1 MGPGRRRT
9 HDRRLPGKSPIVLS
23 GVTGLVYTAA
33 RVLLPSSLLRRPTHS
48 RWLLTLALL
57 VTVLFPVQ
65 AAQGPRGGQAAP
77 RGPITVMRAEHRRLT
92 FTKEIERLAVGD
104 PSILS
109 AELVSSREV
118 LVLGRDTGRTSL
130 ILWFDDGTIDE
141 NTVAVVRDLAVLER
155 ALRLLHPSIAVE
167 GAPDRDALVLT
178 GRVPDAAVSQ
188 AAEAVAREYLG
199 AGAARGTNAQVYL
212 GTPGPPAD
220 AGGASAPQA
229 QGQGA
234 AAPPAAQVTGPV
246 AGSAVII
253 NLIQLDQLPATP
265 EAKLQSAIAQMG
277 GEHVRIRR
285 IQRGDVRDDARDT
298 LVLEGKVPTQVAL
311 TRILTVAAQLFAGQT
326 LSEEDIRVVA
336 DEAGA
341 LAGQGMN
348 QGQQQG
354 GQNQMGGGGATASMF
369 GGGRTT
375 RLTNQVRT
383 NLGRA
388 KAVEVARGR
397 ILSFIEVQD
406 LPQVRVDIRL
416 QEINRSRLRSFSPS
430 TAVLLSSFRQ
440 PSLNPAQSATT
451 VQGDQAARVGSF
463 GAAVQN
469 VLSFLN
475 GTFTNQIQYSGN
487 RFAIDAALS
496 LLEREGIAR
505 SLSSP
510 SITVLSGE
518 SASVQVGG
526 EVPVPV
532 AFAPAFGG
540 GAAAGGA
547 GGGAGGAGAA
557 ATPGVF
563 SSVEFVPFG
572 VQLQVRPLVGDDNS
586 ITLDLQPI
594 IVTPDAV
601 LTDTIRQTTGAA
613 VATTAFQTRAL
624 RTSSRLSDGQALL
637 VGGLVSGNTSRNASG
652 IPWVRNV
659 PLLGSLV
666 QGTNRNEQQT
676 ELLILVNPVVVRP
689 PLPGAGLWAYPDA
702 RGALPATTASDRSPT
717 TAVTPPQ

>member
-1 MGPGRRRT
+1 VRG
-9 HDRRLPGKSPIVLS
+9 LLVLS
-23 GVTGLVYTAA
+23 
-33 RVLLPSSLLRRPTHS
+33 LLATVQSSLP
-48 RWLLTLALL
+48 
-57 VTVLFPVQ
+57 
-65 AAQGPRGGQAAP
+65 AAQGARPGAPTPRS
-77 RGPITVMRAEHRRLT
+77 PIAVMRAEHRRLT
-92 FTKEIERLAVGD
+92 YGKEIDRLAVGD

-118 LVLGRDTGRTSL
+118 LVLGRETGRTSL

-141 NTVAVVRDLAVLER
+141 SLVSVVRDLSVLER
-155 ALRLLHPSIAVE
+155 ALRMLHPSIVVE
-167 GAPDRDALVLT
+167 GALDRDALVLT
-178 GRVPDAAVSQ
+178 GRVPDAATSQ

-199 AGAARGTNAQVYL
+199 AGSSRTNTTPVYV
-212 GTPGPPAD
+212 GTPGAAPQGDGQAAGTAGPGAPQPPAT
-220 AGGASAPQA
+220 
-229 QGQGA
+229 
-234 AAPPAAQVTGPV
+234 AQVTGPV
-246 AGSAVII
+246 PGSSVII
-253 NLIQLDQLPATP
+253 NLIQLDQLPASP
-265 EAKLQSAIAQMG
+265 EVKLQTAIAGIG
-277 GEHVRIRR
+277 GEHVRVRR

-298 LVLEGKVPTQVAL
+298 LVLEGQVPTQVAL
-311 TRILTVAAQLFAGQT
+311 TRILTIAAQLFAGQT
-326 LSEEDIRVVA
+326 LTDEDIRVVA

-341 LAGQGMN
+341 LAGQGQNM
-348 QGQQQG
+348 GQQQG

-369 GGGRTT
+369 GGGRSM
-375 RLTNQVRT
+375 RLSNQVRT
-383 NLGRA
+383 NVGRA

-440 PSLNPAQSATT
+440 PSLNPAQSAVT

-475 GTFTNQIQYSGN
+475 GTFTNQMQYSGN

-526 EVPVPV
+526 EVPVPT

-540 GAAAGGA
+540 GGAAGGA
-547 GGGAGGAGAA
+547 GGGAGGGGAGGAA

-586 ITLDLQPI
+586 ITLDLQPV

-624 RTSSRLSDGQALL
+624 RTSSRLNDGQALL

-652 IPWVRNV
+652 IPWVRNI
-659 PLLGSLV
+659 PLLGSLA

-689 PLPGAGLWAYPDA
+689 PLPGANLWAYPES
-702 RGALPATTASDRSPT
+702 RRALPAAATTGGAAS
-717 TAVTPPQ
+717 AAPPR